1 MKAQCSHAAGGSFFF
16 TLNLNDPAATLLTEH
31 IGLLRAALRQ
41 VKAQHPFDILA
52 MVVLPDHLHALWRLP
67 AGDGDYPLR
76 WNLIKVGF
84 SSQLPPLTTVQ
95 LSRRLKRERGLWQR
109 RYWAQRMRDEQ
120 DLQRHLDY
128 IHGNPV
134 KHGYTHRAEEWPYS
148 SIHRLIRAG
157 VLPPDWTCRDDED
170 WVVGER

>member
-1 MKAQCSHAAGGSFFF
+1 MNARHGQAAGGSFFF

-67 AGDGDYPLR
+67 ADDEDYGRR
-76 WNLIKVGF
+76 WDLIKVGF
-84 SSQLPPLTTVQ
+84 ASRLPPLATVQ
-95 LSRRLKRERGLWQR
+95 LSRRLRRERGLWQR
-109 RYWAQRMRDEQ
+109 RYWTQRMKDEH

-128 IHGNPV
+128 IHRNPV
-134 KHGYTHRAEEWPYS
+134 QHGYARSPLDWPYS
-148 SIHRLIRAG
+148 SIHRYVQAG
-157 VLPPDWTCRDDED
+157 VLPVDWTGQDTGD
-170 WVVGER
+170 WAVGER